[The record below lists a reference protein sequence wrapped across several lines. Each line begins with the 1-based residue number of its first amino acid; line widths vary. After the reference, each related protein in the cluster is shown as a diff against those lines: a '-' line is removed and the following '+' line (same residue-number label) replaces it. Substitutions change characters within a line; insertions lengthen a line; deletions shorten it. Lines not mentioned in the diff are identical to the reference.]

1 MPSFTT
7 QLPNLQV
14 QGPLVEM
21 RIWAGTPVEEAIKK
35 SEGKLPEPV
44 PVRAM
49 IDTGATGSVIHPE
62 IAKKLGLQPVGVV
75 YINTP
80 SSENV
85 LCYQYAVR
93 LIFPD
98 NVIVEAIAVEAPLK
112 GQQIQCLVGRD
123 VLAHSVFVYTG
134 YINQFTLSF

>member
-1 MPSFTT
+1 VPSFTT

-14 QGPLVEM
+14 QGPLVEV
-21 RIWAGTPVEEAIKK
+21 RIWVGTPVEEAIKK

-75 YINTP
+75 YIHTP
-80 SSENV
+80 SS
-85 LCYQYAVR
+85 
-93 LIFPD
+93 
-98 NVIVEAIAVEAPLK
+98 
-112 GQQIQCLVGRD
+112 
-123 VLAHSVFVYTG
+123 
-134 YINQFTLSF
+134 